1 MPRKCQPPFLVFRSL
16 KLQFR
21 SCLRPFCD
29 LTGSLMK
36 RLGFC
41 IGLVSLA
48 AAILAAQGL
57 PARRTSDTLRLAH
70 TSARSGQ
77 ALRLAHTSARSGQ
90 ALRLA
95 STSAARSGQ
104 ALGTQGTPGTRG
116 TPETFKKYCFEC
128 HGGDKHRGDV
138 SIEKLIQQ
146 SAQTTIGDHWDEW
159 EKVAE
164 MVETK
169 EMPPE
174 DKAEIFPS
182 DSERAATVGWIR
194 SSLHKYQLAHAGEP
208 GHITVRRLTSAEYAY
223 AIRDLTGIDIK
234 VGVDASSDSVGGEG
248 FTNFG
253 DVQFVQDTSIER
265 YLEAAK
271 QVADH
276 AIVGAGPLDFFADT
290 GKTGLELSALTRID
304 ELYAAKGFRVV
315 SGEGGRPFGLERYG
329 KALFVAW
336 YYKHRV
342 ALGDPTATIRG
353 LAAKEDI
360 TGRFA
365 EHIWTVVNKPNTG
378 YPTRMTVDGWM
389 KLPAPTADVKASVA
403 KARAGCDELYKALTT
418 WPSWFFARGD
428 LAAGGAGDESPLT
441 FDDKSLKA
449 EPTHHYTY
457 AVGVRGG
464 RRGGPPTVG
473 PTKVFLT
480 FADVNPRSGTTPV
493 IVWRN
498 PRLVTRAAVA
508 PGRGAPAGAA
518 ATGAGPGRGAA
529 GPVLSTQSLRTALPP
544 EAAAALRFG
553 GSPDGSVLGTDDFA
567 TTGPLSFT
575 IDVPPGGNVIEF
587 QADAELG
594 TDRNAVVRVT
604 ISDRA
609 EGSPRDAAQRV
620 LFGDPHSI
628 GYENFRGHIDE
639 YVSLLPPNSHGE
651 ANPADKDPVPPPFD
665 DTYNSPEHDAFVL
678 KVKYQRNDKFFTDNM
693 VDGADR
699 ARLNQAWADLFGSW
713 PYHDAYLGMLADH
726 YNLKLTS
733 NKIENFGPAEIAAL
747 PADVRPHV
755 KALRANYDE
764 VIRAQSLAQSRH
776 LTDALT
782 FASHAWRRP
791 LTLEEKAGLRTFYQ
805 RSRSETHLDHDAAIR
820 ALLARILVSP
830 QFLYRVE
837 AVGSGPE
844 RPLNGWEMASRLSFF
859 LWSSIPDDELRRAAA
874 AGELSNP
881 ALLAKQVTRMTA
893 DPKARRLATEFFGQ
907 WLGFYHF
914 DEYRGVDTTRFPE
927 FKDDVKLAMYDE
939 AVSTFEYIVRQRRP
953 VREIL
958 SADYTFLNKPLATFY
973 GVAKDLKLTDKME
986 RVDGANAFDRGG
998 ALRLGSVLTTTSAPL
1013 RTSPVKRGDWVLRRI
1028 LGTPTPPPPADAG
1041 TIPADDK
1048 TFNGLTV
1055 RERLAQHKRNA
1066 TCANCHL
1073 RIDPLGFPLEGFDA
1087 VGRTRTTY
1095 TDGKPVDVTGELA
1108 DDTKIAGTTGLLEY
1122 LRSKDK
1128 QVMTTLSKKMLGY
1141 ALGRTVRG
1149 SDRPLIETMTAHGG
1163 DASFSDL
1170 AIAIVNSRQF
1180 RHRAAEETVTSVPT
1194 TARADGHSSSAQQGA
1209 GHQ

>member
-1 MPRKCQPPFLVFRSL
+1 
-16 KLQFR
+16 
-21 SCLRPFCD
+21 
-29 LTGSLMK
+29 MK

-41 IGLVSLA
+41 VGLVSLA
-48 AAILAAQGL
+48 AAILSAQSNRSIL
-57 PARRTSDTLRLAH
+57 PLART
-70 TSARSGQ
+70 
-77 ALRLAHTSARSGQ
+77 
-90 ALRLA
+90 
-95 STSAARSGQ
+95 AARSGQ
-104 ALGTQGTPGTRG
+104 APGTGTPGTQR
-116 TPETFKKYCFEC
+116 TPDTFKKYCFEC
-128 HGGDKHRGDV
+128 HGGEKHRGDV

-164 MVETK
+164 MVETR

-182 DSERAATVGWIR
+182 DAERAATVGWIR
-194 SSLHKYQLAHAGEP
+194 SSLRKYQAAHAGEP

-276 AIVGAGPLDFFADT
+276 AILGAGPLGFFPDT

-304 ELYAAKGFRVV
+304 DLYAAKGFRVV

-329 KALFVAW
+329 KALYVAW

-378 YPTRMTVDGWM
+378 YPTRTTVDGWM
-389 KLPAPTADVKASVA
+389 KLPAPTSDIKASIA
-403 KARAGCDELYKALTT
+403 KARAGCDDLHKALTT

-441 FDDKSLKA
+441 FDDKTLKA

-457 AVGVRGG
+457 PVGVRGG

-480 FADVNPRSGTTPV
+480 FADVNPRSGATPV

-498 PRLVTRAAVA
+498 PRIVTRAAVV
-508 PGRGAPAGAA
+508 PGRGAPVGAAATA

-529 GPVLSTQSLRTALPP
+529 GPVLSTQSLRAALPSD
-544 EAAAALRFG
+544 AAAALRFG
-553 GSPDGSVLGTDDFA
+553 TSPDGSALGADDFA
-567 TTGPLSFT
+567 TAGPVSFT

-594 TDRNAVVRVT
+594 KDRNAVVRVT

-620 LFGDPHSI
+620 IFGDRQSV
-628 GYENFRGHIDE
+628 GYETFRAHIAE

-678 KVKYQRNDKFFTDNM
+678 KVKYQRNDKFFTENM

-713 PYHDAYLGMLADH
+713 PYHDAYLGVLADH

-733 NKIENFGPAEIAAL
+733 NKIEDYGPAEIDAL
-747 PADVRPHV
+747 PADVRPYV
-755 KALRANYDE
+755 KSLRANYDE
-764 VIRAQSLAQSRH
+764 VVRTQSLAQSQH

-791 LTLEEKAGLRTFYQ
+791 LTLEEKASLRAFYQ

-859 LWSSIPDDELRRAAA
+859 LWSSIPDEELRRAAA

-881 ALLAKQVTRMTA
+881 ALLAKQVKRMTA
-893 DPKARRLATEFFGQ
+893 DAKARRLATEFFGQ

-914 DEYRGVDTTRFPE
+914 DEYRGVDTTRFSE
-927 FKDDVKLAMYDE
+927 FKDEVRSAMYDE
-939 AVSTFEYIVRQRRP
+939 AVSTFEYIVRQGRP
-953 VREIL
+953 VSEIL
-958 SADYTFLNKPLATFY
+958 DADYTFLNKPLAAFY
-973 GVAKDLKLTDKME
+973 GVGKDLKLTEKME
-986 RVDGANAFDRGG
+986 RVDGANAFNRGG

-1013 RTSPVKRGDWVLRRI
+1013 RTSPVKRGDWILRRI

-1066 TCANCHL
+1066 TCANCHS
-1073 RIDPLGFPLEGFDA
+1073 RIDPLGFPLEGYDA
-1087 VGRTRTTY
+1087 VGRTRATY
-1095 TDGKPVDVTGELA
+1095 ADGKPVDVIGEFA
-1108 DDTKIAGTTGLLEY
+1108 DDTKISGAAGLLEY
-1122 LRSKDK
+1122 LRGKDK

-1149 SDRPLIETMTAHGG
+1149 SDRPLIQAMTARGD

-1180 RHRAAEETVTSVPT
+1180 RNRAAEDAVTSVPT
-1194 TARADGHSSSAQQGA
+1194 SARADGHSNSAQQGV